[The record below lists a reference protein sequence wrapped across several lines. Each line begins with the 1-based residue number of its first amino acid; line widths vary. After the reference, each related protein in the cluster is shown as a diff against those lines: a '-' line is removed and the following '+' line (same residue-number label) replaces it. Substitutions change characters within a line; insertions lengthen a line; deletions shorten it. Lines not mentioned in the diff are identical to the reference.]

1 MLIVKEEKHMR
12 RLYFLVPDIDNARK
26 IVNELLLA
34 RVDERHI
41 HVMAK
46 EGTPLEDLP
55 EAHLAQK
62 SDLVPAL
69 ERGLALGGITGV
81 VVGLVAI
88 TVPPAGV
95 VLGGGAIL
103 ASTLAGAG
111 VGAWIS
117 TMIGVDVPNTRLK
130 MFEEAIQQGEF
141 LMMVD
146 VAKDRVEEIDEL
158 VKRSHPEAEIKGTEP
173 AIPEFP

>member
-1 MLIVKEEKHMR
+1 MR
-12 RLYFLVPDIDNARK
+12 RLYFLVPDIEDTRK

-46 EGTPLEDLP
+46 EGTPMEDLP

-69 ERGLALGGITGV
+69 ERGLAFGGITGV

-111 VGAWIS
+111 IGAWIS
-117 TMIGVDVPNTRLK
+117 TMIGVDVPNTRLT
-130 MFEEAIQQGEF
+130 MFEEAIQNGEF

>member
-1 MLIVKEEKHMR
+1 MR
-12 RLYFLVPDIDNARK
+12 RLYFLVPDIDQTRK
-26 IVNELLLA
+26 IVDELLLA
-34 RVDERHI
+34 RIDEKHI

-55 EAHLAQK
+55 EATLSQK
-62 SDLVPAL
+62 SDLIPAL
-69 ERGLALGGITGV
+69 ERGLTLGGITGV

-88 TVPPAGV
+88 TIPPAGV

-117 TMIGVDVPNTRLK
+117 TMIGVDVPNTRLT
-130 MFEEAIQQGEF
+130 MFENAIKHGEV

-146 VAKDRVEEIDEL
+146 VAKDRVDEIDDL
-158 VKRSHPEAEIKGTEP
+158 VKKHHPEAEIKGTEP
-173 AIPEFP
+173 SIPEFP

>member
-1 MLIVKEEKHMR
+1 MR
-12 RLYFLVPDIDNARK
+12 LLYFLVPDVFQTRK
-26 IVNELLLA
+26 IVDELLLA
-34 RVDERHI
+34 RFDEKHI
-41 HVMAK
+41 HILAR

-55 EAHLAQK
+55 EADLSQK
-62 SDLVPAL
+62 SDLIPAL

-81 VVGLVAI
+81 IAGIVAI

-111 VGAWIS
+111 IGAWMA
-117 TMIGVDVPNTRLK
+117 TMIGVDVPNTRLTRY
-130 MFEEAIQQGEF
+130 EEAIKRGEI

-146 VAKDRVEEIDEL
+146 VAKDRVKEIDDMI
-158 VKRSHPEAEIKGTEP
+158 KKHHPEAEIKGTEP
-173 AIPEFP
+173 SIPEFP

>member
-1 MLIVKEEKHMR
+1 MR
-12 RLYFLVPDIDNARK
+12 RLYFLVPDIEHTRK
-26 IVNELLLA
+26 IVDELLVA
-34 RVDERHI
+34 RVDEKHI
-41 HVMAK
+41 HVIAK

-55 EAHLAQK
+55 EAGLSQK

-69 ERGLALGGITGV
+69 ERGLTLGGITGV
-81 VVGLVAI
+81 LVGLVAL

-111 VGAWIS
+111 VGAWMA
-117 TMIGVDVPNTRLK
+117 TMIGVDVPNTRLAQ
-130 MFEEAIQQGEF
+130 FEEAIKHGEV

-146 VAKDRVEEIDEL
+146 VAKDRVEEIDDL
-158 VKRSHPEAEIKGTEP
+158 VKKHHPEAEIKGTEP

>member
-1 MLIVKEEKHMR
+1 MR
-12 RLYFLVPDIDNARK
+12 RLYFLVPDIDHTRK
-26 IVNELLLA
+26 IVDELLLA
-34 RVDERHI
+34 RVDEKHI

-55 EAHLAQK
+55 EARLSQK
-62 SDLVPAL
+62 SDLIPAL
-69 ERGLALGGITGV
+69 ERGLTLGGITGV
-81 VVGLVAI
+81 IVGLVAI
-88 TVPPAGV
+88 TIPPAGV

-111 VGAWIS
+111 VGAWMA
-117 TMIGVDVPNTRLK
+117 TMIGVDVPNTRLT
-130 MFEEAIQQGEF
+130 MFEEAIKHGEV

-146 VAKDRVEEIDEL
+146 VAKDRVEEIDDL
-158 VKRSHPEAEIKGTEP
+158 VKRHHPEVEIKGTEP